1 MGTMTGTSTRL
12 TAAVEAYFADLG
24 RVRASGGGT
33 GERSSYG
40 PLTNLFGAVGAALK
54 PKVFC
59 VGELA
64 DQGAGHPD
72 FGLYTAKQVQR
83 GRPREGQ
90 TPERG
95 VVEVKAADDDAWLT
109 AAGDQVSRYWS
120 RYRLVLVTNT
130 RDFVLVGED
139 AAGRAAKL
147 ETFRLA
153 DGVDDFHRKLEKPRA
168 FAREVGAG
176 LGEYLCRALSHR
188 AALAEPRDLAWLL
201 ASYAR
206 DGLARVEAAGNAPS
220 LEAVRKALEDALG
233 VRFEGER
240 GARFFRSALV
250 QTLFYGVFSAWV
262 LWARAG
268 SPDVP
273 PGNAGV
279 RGRNAR
285 PAGGLARPPR
295 VDAGETPA
303 FPGSSARFD
312 WRTAVWHLRA
322 PVLRALFQQL
332 ATPGQLQP
340 LGLVEVLDW
349 TAAALDRV
357 DQPAF
362 FARFHEGEA
371 VPYFY
376 EPFLEAFDPALRKQ
390 LGVWYTP
397 AEVVRYMVARVDRAL
412 KDDLGIA
419 DGLAAENVYV
429 LDPCCGT
436 GAYLAEVLRRIAAN
450 LEGRG
455 LGALAGAR
463 VKQAAT
469 GRVFGF
475 EIMPAP
481 FVVAHL
487 QVGLTMQDLDAPLA
501 DDGEERAGVFLTNA
515 LTGWEPR
522 ATKPLP
528 FPELEEERD
537 RAERVKQDK
546 PILVILGN
554 PPYNGFAGMAVDE
567 ERALSEAYRTTRR
580 VRRPEGQGLNDLYV
594 RFFRM
599 AERRIAEKTGQG
611 VVCFISNYSWLDGL
625 SFTGMRER
633 YLEAFDTIRI
643 DNLHGDRII
652 SEYAPDGRTSETVF
666 ALPGQSP
673 GIKVG
678 TGIALLSRSGT
689 GATTGGRILYRD
701 FHQAR
706 AAERRQAMLESLDA
720 PDADSGYSALEPSL
734 HLGLPFKP
742 MAVSDGWFDWPALPD
757 LFPVS
762 FPGVQ
767 TKRDSFLIDIDLDR
781 LKTRISDY
789 FNADISHEEIAR
801 RYPGAMKSSSG
812 FVVRDARAV
821 RDALL
826 ARGGP
831 DETGFVRHAYRP
843 FDNRWL
849 YWEAGH
855 GLLGRPVPDYRPQA
869 FEGNL
874 WLSAA
879 QHLRKDA
886 SEPQTC
892 ISEHLASLHLIE
904 RTALMFP
911 IWLRDENIGSDG
923 SDRDP
928 RNPGSELPSHV
939 ARRTEGGDAPLRLEP
954 WPPDHAAG
962 RTGGDGDSPRRRPNL
977 SAAARRYLERLG
989 LSVEDL
995 FHHVLAVLHDP
1006 AYREANAG
1014 ALAMEWPRIPLPGW
1028 PTLGNGAPG
1037 NGASDDAGIRGR
1049 NARPAL
1055 VVPASSAPS
1064 VPVLPVEAGS
1074 KREPRRPGN
1083 AGVSPALSSRPVHQY
1098 AGVSSAST
1106 RGGLT
1111 SPHAGETPAFP
1122 GESPTHE
1129 GHEPTEDFALPGNG
1143 APDEPDPNPGESRPA
1158 PSRHLGRREAAEAL
1172 ARSAARGREL
1182 ARLLDSDR
1190 PVPGVT
1196 TGTLRPELAAVAVPA
1211 TTDGRNMAGDDFALT
1226 AGWGHYGAGGAVMP
1240 GQGRI
1245 VERAFTPDERAA
1257 LGGTLPALGQ
1267 TTFDVYLNA
1276 RAFWRNVPA
1285 AIWRYKLGGYQVLKK
1300 WLSYREA
1307 SILGRPLHPEE
1318 VQHFTDAARR
1328 IAAILGFSSSTPLS
1342 GASAGDVEVL
1352 GTLVSRPQRT

>member
-1 MGTMTGTSTRL
+1 MTGASTRL
-12 TAAVEAYFADLG
+12 TAAVEAYFAELG
-24 RVRASGGGT
+24 RIRASGGAT

-40 PLTNLFGAVGAALK
+40 PLANLLNAVGATLK

-72 FGLYTAKQVQR
+72 FGLYTARQVQR

-95 VVEVKAADDDAWLT
+95 VVEVKAASDDAWLT
-109 AAGDQVSRYWS
+109 AAGDQVSRYWD

-139 AAGRAAKL
+139 AAGRALRL

-153 DGVDDFHRKLEKPRA
+153 DSAEDFRRKLEKPRA

-188 AALAEPRDLAWLL
+188 AALAEPKDVAWLL

-206 DGLARVEAAGNAPS
+206 DGLARVEAAGDAPS
-220 LEAVRKALEDALG
+220 LEAVRKALEEALG
-233 VRFEGER
+233 VRFEGGK
-240 GARFFRSALV
+240 GARFFRSTLV

-268 SPDVP
+268 AE
-273 PGNAGV
+273 GNAG
-279 RGRNAR
+279 
-285 PAGGLARPPR
+285 GG
-295 VDAGETPA
+295 
-303 FPGSSARFD
+303 GSSRSGGGSSPEGGDGKLDAPDGPRTSGNHLAPLFAGDHGAGTARFD
-312 WRTAVWHLRA
+312 WRTAVWHLRV

-332 ATPGQLQP
+332 SDPGRLQP

-357 DQPAF
+357 DREAF
-362 FARFHEGEA
+362 FARFHGGGGAGQDSAAGQDPA

-412 KDDLGIA
+412 KDDLGIE
-419 DGLAAENVYV
+419 DGLAAEHVYV

-475 EIMPAP
+475 ELMPAP

-487 QVGLTMQDLDAPLA
+487 QVGLTMQDLDAPLS
-501 DDGEERAGVFLTNA
+501 DDGAERAGIFLTNA

-522 ATKPLP
+522 TTKPLP

-537 RAERVKQDK
+537 RAERVKQDT
-546 PILVILGN
+546 PVLVILGN

-611 VVCFISNYSWLDGL
+611 IVSFISNYSWLDGL

-633 YLEAFDTIRI
+633 YLDAFDAIRI
-643 DNLHGDRII
+643 DCLNGDK
-652 SEYAPDGRTSETVF
+652 YKTGKVAPDG
-666 ALPGQSP
+666 SP
-673 GIKVG
+673 DPSIFSTGGDPVGIQVG
-678 TGIALLSRSGT
+678 TAIATLVRKAGHAPAEAIGFRHLWGQAKREALLET
-689 GATTGGRILYRD
+689 
-701 FHQAR
+701 
-706 AAERRQAMLESLDA
+706 AEAA
-720 PDADSGYSALEPSL
+720 PDALYARVPPLLP
-734 HLGLPFKP
+734 LGLPFVRT
-742 MAVSDGWFDWPALPD
+742 AVSEGWFGWPSLPD

-762 FPGVQ
+762 FPGVK
-767 TKRDSFLIDIDLDR
+767 TDRDWFLVDIDLDR
-781 LKTRISDY
+781 LRARIADY
-789 FNADISHEEIAR
+789 FDPTLSHEEIAR
-801 RYPGAMKSSSG
+801 RYPAAMRNTTS
-812 FVVRDARAV
+812 VQLDARAV
-821 RDALL
+821 REALL

-831 DETGFVRHAYRP
+831 DEAGFMRCAYRP

-849 YWEAGH
+849 YWEASP
-855 GLLGRPVPDYRPQA
+855 GLLARPRPDYRPHV
-869 FEGNL
+869 FEGNK

-879 QHLRKDA
+879 QHLRKGA
-886 SEPQTC
+886 AEAQNC
-892 ISEHLASLHLIE
+892 FVRHIGQLHLIE
-904 RTALMFP
+904 RSASLFPAWLHDDDIGNNDPRDSGAWQPDPTARRVGSDADGPRNPGAKPPASAAHRIGSDDAGGSRNLGP
-911 IWLRDENIGSDG
+911 SLPDRTARGIGSDG
-923 SDRDP
+923 DGP
-928 RNPGSELPSHV
+928 RNPEARPPTPA
-939 ARRTEGGDAPLRLEP
+939 ARRIGSDN
-954 WPPDHAAG
+954 AG
-962 RTGGDGDSPRRRPNL
+962 PRRHPNL
-977 SAAARRYLERLG
+977 SGAALRYLESLG

-1014 ALAMEWPRIPLPGW
+1014 ALRMEWPRIPLPGW
-1028 PTLGNGAPG
+1028 PAPG
-1037 NGASDDAGIRGR
+1037 NGASEDADVPSATDRRSGAAGPPPGKADISPTLVIPAKAGIQVLGDTDAPPADEPNP
-1049 NARPAL
+1049 NARE
-1055 VVPASSAPS
+1055 SQTTPS
-1064 VPVLPVEAGS
+1064 VLV
-1074 KREPRRPGN
+1074 
-1083 AGVSPALSSRPVHQY
+1083 
-1098 AGVSSAST
+1098 
-1106 RGGLT
+1106 
-1111 SPHAGETPAFP
+1111 
-1122 GESPTHE
+1122 
-1129 GHEPTEDFALPGNG
+1129 
-1143 APDEPDPNPGESRPA
+1143 
-1158 PSRHLGRREAAEAL
+1158 GRREAAHAL
-1172 ARSAARGREL
+1172 AQSAARGREL
-1182 ARLLDSDR
+1182 ARLLDSDTL
-1190 PVPGVT
+1190 VPGVT
-1196 TGTLRPELAAVAVPA
+1196 SGRLRPEIAAIAVPA

-1226 AGWGHYGAGGAVMP
+1226 AGWGHYGTGGAVMP

-1245 VERAFTPDERAA
+1245 VERSFTPEERTAMSDA
-1257 LGGTLPALGQ
+1257 LPALGE
-1267 TTFDVYLNA
+1267 TTFDVHLNA

-1285 AIWRYKLGGYQVLKK
+1285 AVWGYKLGGYQVLKK
-1300 WLSYREA
+1300 WLSYRERA
-1307 SILGRPLHPEE
+1307 ILSRSLHPEE
-1318 VQHFTDAARR
+1318 VQHFTDTARR
-1328 IAAILGFSSSTPLS
+1328 VGTILSVAA
-1342 GASAGDVEVL
+1342 
-1352 GTLVSRPQRT
+1352 